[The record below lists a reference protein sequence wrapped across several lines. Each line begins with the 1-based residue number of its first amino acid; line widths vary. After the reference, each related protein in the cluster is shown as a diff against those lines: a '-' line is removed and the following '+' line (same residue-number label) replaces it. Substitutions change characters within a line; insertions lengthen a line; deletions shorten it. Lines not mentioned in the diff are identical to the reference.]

1 MSPSIRLRISQ
12 GPREPRFPAQNDEA
26 LGTTLFGMLVEKLSV
41 GVPRPASFVFWP
53 DRVQIIDLP
62 PLLGVPDPHRA
73 ISALTAQGEVEALAV
88 LGVLTRQQR
97 PPRGAA
103 AADPRGWGPP
113 PAPPQRFAVAFV
125 EWNDGRWWLA
135 TRALGID
142 GSLIDDVGEDIVRAV
157 DGASRPGG
165 LGGWFARAR
174 FEGLQIRMEPHGE
187 GGMVN

>member
-1 MSPSIRLRISQ
+1 MSSSIRLRISH
-12 GPREPRFPAQNDEA
+12 GPRVPRFPTEDDEA
-26 LGTTLFGMLVEKLSV
+26 LGTTLFGMLIEKLAV
-41 GVPRPASFVFWP
+41 GVPRPASFVFWQ

-62 PLLGVPDPHRA
+62 PLLAVVDPHRA
-73 ISALTAQGEVEALAV
+73 ISSLTAQGGVEAMAV

-97 PPRGAA
+97 PPRGVS
-103 AADPRGWGPP
+103 PMSRGPWGPP
-113 PAPPQRFAVAFV
+113 PSPPQRFAVGFV

-135 TRALGID
+135 TRALGSE
-142 GSLIDDVGEDIVRAV
+142 GALIDDVGEDIVRAV

-174 FEGLQIRMEPHGE
+174 FEGLQIRIEPHGE